1 LEEAKMSNLLPKRN
15 EEQLSPKSLIADVGS
30 SSLSSEA
37 KSMQEEDRASLLFAQ
52 LASEWEEETAHYSM
66 LKKRYSHPA
75 YQKVIELGI
84 SIVPHIL
91 NRLEKSPDWW
101 FMALRTITNEN
112 PVEES
117 NSFEEAIDLWL
128 HWGKEKG
135 LIEIDLPKKTL
146 IDSAVVNQ

>member
-1 LEEAKMSNLLPKRN
+1 MSNLLPKRD
-15 EEQLSPKSLIADVGS
+15 EEKLSSKSLITDVG

-37 KSMQEEDRASLLFAQ
+37 KSMQEEDGASLLFTQ
-52 LASEWEEETAHYSM
+52 LASEWEEETAHYAM

-75 YQKVIELGI
+75 YQKVIELGS

-112 PVEES
+112 PVEEN

-135 LIEIDLPKKTL
+135 LI
-146 IDSAVVNQ
+146 